1 MDLKDT
7 IDMMTSVDH
16 QQRFKAEYDQTKIR
30 RDRLYRMVESY
41 ASDAL
46 GFTPKCPVELLM
58 DQIKAMDKYLFI
70 LLERAKIEGIDLTT

>member
-7 IDMMTSVDH
+7 IDMMTSVDN

-41 ASDAL
+41 ASDVL
-46 GFTPKCPVELLM
+46 GFTPKCPMELLM